1 MPRVLTNYLEHGYRF
16 HKLESAA
23 VSCKRET
30 KAVFLIHGWGVR
42 AVSMARL
49 ASALA
54 DEGFTVYNYDYP
66 TSKRNIRDHSDIFLG
81 LYRRILSTES
91 PAEIYFVTHSMGG
104 ILLRAA
110 LAQMDEAECRRIEAV
125 VMLGPPN
132 RGSVLAYLGKNPVA
146 RGVNASLADMS
157 PSPDSCVQNIPP
169 PPFLPPVGIVAGK
182 YDGKVA
188 LRCTLLPD
196 GQPCRR
202 TVVSCTHPGL
212 RNPRYTL
219 ASILCFFRSKTFSAQ
234 MRRSDKEQESCRP
247 VAGKDRGYVT

>member
-1 MPRVLTNYLEHGYRF
+1 MPSVLTNYLERGYRF
-16 HKLESAA
+16 HKLESAGS
-23 VSCKRET
+23 SCKQET

-54 DEGFTVYNYDYP
+54 DEGFVVYNYDYP
-66 TSKRNIRDHSDIFLG
+66 TSKRNIRDHSGIFLG

-91 PAEIYFVTHSMGG
+91 PAEVFFVTHSMGG

-110 LAQMDEAECRRIEAV
+110 LAQMNEAECRRIEAI

-132 RGSVLAYLGKNPVA
+132 RGSVLAYLGKNRIA
-146 RGVNASLADMS
+146 RGVNASLADMT

-182 YDGKVA
+182 YDGKVSVN
-188 LRCTLLPD
+188 CTLLPD
-196 GQPCRR
+196 GQPCRQ
-202 TVVSCTHPGL
+202 TVVPCTHPGL
-212 RNPRYTL
+212 RNPGYTL
-219 ASILCFFRSKTFSAQ
+219 APILEFFRSGTFSAQ
-234 MRRSDKEQESCRP
+234 TGRADNKQE
-247 VAGKDRGYVT
+247 

>member
-1 MPRVLTNYLEHGYRF
+1 MTVPGSLRSVNSSSMSNVLTNYFEHGYRF
-16 HKLESAA
+16 HKLES
-23 VSCKRET
+23 VPSSCRRKT

-42 AVSMARL
+42 AVAMGRL

-66 TSKRNIRDHSDIFLG
+66 TSKRNIREHSEVFLS
-81 LYRRILSTES
+81 LYRSILD
-91 PAEIYFVTHSMGG
+91 AEKPSDVFFVTHSMGG

-110 LAQMDEAECRRIEAV
+110 LAQMDESECRRIEAV

-132 RGSVLAYLGKNPVA
+132 RGSVLAYLGKGRGA
-146 RGVNASLADMS
+146 RGINASLADMT
-157 PSPDSCVQNIPP
+157 PEADSYVRNIPP

-188 LRCTLLPD
+188 LSSTLLPD

-202 TVVSCTHPGL
+202 TIVPCTHPGL
-212 RNPRYTL
+212 RNPKYTL
-219 ASILCFFRSKTFSAQ
+219 GPILSFFTSKTFS
-234 MRRSDKEQESCRP
+234 RS
-247 VAGKDRGYVT
+247 